1 MIQFDLP
8 KQKSSII
15 KVLGVGGG
23 GSNAVNFMFNQNIV
37 GVDFII
43 CNTDSKAIEQ
53 STVPNK
59 IQLGPHLT
67 QGLGAGADPSVGKL
81 ATEESLDEI
90 RKILEVN
97 TRMAFIT
104 VGMGG
109 GTGTGGA
116 PIIAKICKDLG
127 ILTVGIVTTPFG
139 FEGPR
144 RQAQAE
150 EGIKQL
156 KPLVDTLLVIS
167 NDKLRVQYGNLK
179 MKEAFTKADNVLAT
193 AAKCITDVIN
203 SRGHII
209 VDFADVCTV
218 MKNGGVA
225 ILGKAEVEGENR
237 AQRAIEEALN
247 SPLLNDNDIRGAKW
261 ILLNINSAEG
271 DYECSMDELETINN
285 FLRERTGENSDVI
298 MGMGYDA
305 TLGQKLG
312 ITLIATGFEHKDP
325 FQKQTP
331 KKAEAPVE
339 EKIVMTLLSEE
350 TANET
355 NNLMTAPTEAVAETP
370 TEEPRTEEPVITDS
384 NFTLGEETLES
395 IEELASFIEEE
406 VEEVEEVMSM
416 HEVDEISEKE
426 YEAEIDAQISIAAS
440 EVMEEMVSQ
449 PIVFEIN
456 DVYEGED
463 LEEEEVVVN
472 KVEELIV
479 ASFQEEDLE
488 EEVEVLVEELV
499 EEQVGEQLEEEVIV
513 SELQTPV
520 AETNHFILTKP
531 TNIYAEHT
539 EEEPSLEELEE
550 MPVIEEM
557 EEFEEME
564 EEEMVEMEEMEEMVM
579 QDDLAVT
586 MQEIVEEDIHEEELV
601 EEVVEE
607 ELVEETIL
615 EQLTPEMIEEEK
627 IEEELVEVAEISMQA
642 APVQEPLVYESSFRM
657 EEEPTMQLVMRDESS
672 FNSNQNNSKRHP
684 SSLDMPID
692 DAEEQRRKVAE
703 RIQKL
708 RNLSFNI
715 NSASD
720 PNNEFDAVPAY
731 VRRNLDLFGN
741 TMASV
746 ENYYSKYTVEKDEH
760 NQTQISTINTF
771 LDGKK
776 PD

>member
-23 GSNAVNFMFNQNIV
+23 GSNAVNFMFQQDIE

-53 STVPNK
+53 SLVPNK

-67 QGLGAGADPSVGKL
+67 QGLGAGADPSVGKM
-81 ATEESLDEI
+81 ATEESLEEI
-90 RKILEVN
+90 KRILEVN
-97 TRMAFIT
+97 TKMAFIT

-144 RQAQAE
+144 RQKQAE
-150 EGIKQL
+150 DGINEL
-156 KPLVDTLLVIS
+156 KPYVDTLLVIS

-225 ILGKAEVEGENR
+225 ILGKAEVAGENR
-237 AQRAIEEALN
+237 AERAIEEALN
-247 SPLLNDNDIRGAKW
+247 SPLLNDNDIKGAKW

-271 DYECSMDELETINN
+271 DYECSMDELETINTI
-285 FLRERTGENSDVI
+285 LRARTGEHSDVI
-298 MGMGYDA
+298 MGMGYDE
-305 TLGQKLG
+305 TLGDRLG

-325 FQKQTP
+325 F
-331 KKAEAPVE
+331 KKEAVKEVEAPVE
-339 EKIVMTLLSEE
+339 EKIVMTLQSEQTE
-350 TANET
+350 QIEQTLQEAT
-355 NNLMTAPTEAVAETP
+355 TAPIESAEINEPTAIETEVPEAA
-370 TEEPRTEEPVITDS
+370 
-384 NFTLGEETLES
+384 FTLDE
-395 IEELASFIEEE
+395 
-406 VEEVEEVMSM
+406 
-416 HEVDEISEKE
+416 DEITMDEFAPTMQE
-426 YEAEIDAQISIAAS
+426 
-440 EVMEEMVSQ
+440 
-449 PIVFEIN
+449 FEITEMSN
-456 DVYEGED
+456 VFVSAPDYE
-463 LEEEEVVVN
+463 EEEEVVAN
-472 KVEELIV
+472 
-479 ASFQEEDLE
+479 F
-488 EEVEVLVEELV
+488 
-499 EEQVGEQLEEEVIV
+499 EEEVISQEIV
-513 SELQTPV
+513 LEDFNETFEEEAAEVFELNMEEEATPIYNTEFV
-520 AETNHFILTKP
+520 LNKP
-531 TNIYAEHT
+531 VNIYAEPVLET
-539 EEEPSLEELEE
+539 E
-550 MPVIEEM
+550 
-557 EEFEEME
+557 
-564 EEEMVEMEEMEEMVM
+564 
-579 QDDLAVT
+579 AT
-586 MQEIVEEDIHEEELV
+586 T
-601 EEVVEE
+601 EEVVEAAT
-607 ELVEETIL
+607 ELASENAAEVH
-615 EQLTPEMIEEEK
+615 
-627 IEEELVEVAEISMQA
+627 EVADAENL
-642 APVQEPLVYESSFRM
+642 ETSFRSVEM
-657 EEEPTMQLVMRDESS
+657 EIEEEPTMQLVMREESS
-672 FNSNQNNSKRHP
+672 VSPQNRTQHSSFDISMDNS
-684 SSLDMPID
+684 
-692 DAEEQRRKVAE
+692 EEQRRKVAE

-715 NSASD
+715 NNGAD
-720 PNNEFDAVPAY
+720 PGVEFDAVPAY

-746 ENYYSKYTVEKDEH
+746 ENYYSKYTVEQDEH
-760 NQTQISTINTF
+760 NQTQISTINSF

>member
-23 GSNAVNFMFNQNIV
+23 GSNAVNFMFNQNIE

-298 MGMGYDA
+298 MGMGYDE

-339 EKIVMTLLSEE
+339 DKIVMTLLSEE
-350 TANET
+350 ANNDT
-355 NNLMTAPTEAVAETP
+355 SNLMTAATEVVAETP
-370 TEEPRTEEPVITDS
+370 TDEPRTEEPTI
-384 NFTLGEETLES
+384 E
-395 IEELASFIEEE
+395 EELAAMIEE
-406 VEEVEEVMSM
+406 EEVEEVMSM

-426 YEAEIDAQISIAAS
+426 YEAEIDAQISIAAN
-440 EVMEEMVSQ
+440 EVMEEMLSQ

-456 DVYEGED
+456 DVYEGEE
-463 LEEEEVVVN
+463 LEEEEEVVVN
-472 KVEELIV
+472 EVEEEVIV
-479 ASFQEEDLE
+479 TSFQEEDLE
-488 EEVEVLVEELV
+488 EEVEVVV
-499 EEQVGEQLEEEVIV
+499 EEQVEDAIEEEVIV
-513 SELQTPV
+513 SELLAPV
-520 AETNHFILTKP
+520 AETNHLANHFILTKP

-539 EEEPSLEELEE
+539 EEEPSLEEMEE

-557 EEFEEME
+557 EEL
-564 EEEMVEMEEMEEMVM
+564 EEMVEMEE
-579 QDDLAVT
+579 
-586 MQEIVEEDIHEEELV
+586 IVEEEIVQEELV
-601 EEVVEE
+601 EEE
-607 ELVEETIL
+607 I
-615 EQLTPEMIEEEK
+615 
-627 IEEELVEVAEISMQA
+627 VEVAEVTMQA
-642 APVQEPLVYESSFRM
+642 APVQEPVVYESSFRM
-657 EEEPTMQLVMRDESS
+657 EEEPTMQLVMREESS
-672 FNSNQNNSKRHP
+672 FNANQNTAKKHP
-684 SSLDMPID
+684 SSLDMPMD
-692 DAEEQRRKVAE
+692 DAEDQRRKVAE

>member
-23 GSNAVNFMFNQNIV
+23 GSNAVNFMFQQDIE

-53 STVPNK
+53 SLVPNK

-67 QGLGAGADPSVGKL
+67 QGLGAGADPSVGKM
-81 ATEESLDEI
+81 ATEESLEEI
-90 RKILEVN
+90 KRILEVN
-97 TRMAFIT
+97 TKMAFIT

-144 RQAQAE
+144 RQKQAE
-150 EGIKQL
+150 EGINEL
-156 KPLVDTLLVIS
+156 KPYVDTLLVIS

-225 ILGKAEVEGENR
+225 ILGKAEVAGENR
-237 AQRAIEEALN
+237 AERAIEEALN
-247 SPLLNDNDIRGAKW
+247 SPLLNDNDIKGAKW

-271 DYECSMDELETINN
+271 DYECSMDELETINTI
-285 FLRERTGENSDVI
+285 LRARTGEHSDVI
-298 MGMGYDA
+298 MGMGYDE
-305 TLGQKLG
+305 TLGDKLG

-325 FQKQTP
+325 F
-331 KKAEAPVE
+331 KKEAVKEVEAPIE
-339 EKIVMTLLSEE
+339 EKIVMTLQSEQLE
-350 TANET
+350 QSE
-355 NNLMTAPTEAVAETP
+355 PTLQETP
-370 TEEPRTEEPVITDS
+370 TASIDPIESAEINEPTAIETELPEAGLTLDEVEITMD
-384 NFTLGEETLES
+384 
-395 IEELASFIEEE
+395 ELAPTMQEFEMPEMSNVYVSAPDYEEEEEEAVSFESSPIFEEEIISQEIVLEDFNESFEEEEAAEVFELNMEEEEAPIYNTEFVLNKPVNIYAEAELETENATEEE
-406 VEEVEEVMSM
+406 VEAVTELPSEITAEVHVAA
-416 HEVDEISEKE
+416 D
-426 YEAEIDAQISIAAS
+426 AE
-440 EVMEEMVSQ
+440 
-449 PIVFEIN
+449 N
-456 DVYEGED
+456 
-463 LEEEEVVVN
+463 LET
-472 KVEELIV
+472 
-479 ASFQEEDLE
+479 SFR
-488 EEVEVLVEELV
+488 
-499 EEQVGEQLEEEVIV
+499 
-513 SELQTPV
+513 S
-520 AETNHFILTKP
+520 
-531 TNIYAEHT
+531 
-539 EEEPSLEELEE
+539 
-550 MPVIEEM
+550 
-557 EEFEEME
+557 
-564 EEEMVEMEEMEEMVM
+564 VEME
-579 QDDLAVT
+579 
-586 MQEIVEEDIHEEELV
+586 
-601 EEVVEE
+601 
-607 ELVEETIL
+607 
-615 EQLTPEMIEEEK
+615 
-627 IEEELVEVAEISMQA
+627 
-642 APVQEPLVYESSFRM
+642 M
-657 EEEPTMQLVMRDESS
+657 EEEPTMQLVMREESS
-672 FNSNQNNSKRHP
+672 VSPQNRPQHSSFDISMDNS
-684 SSLDMPID
+684 
-692 DAEEQRRKVAE
+692 EEQRRKVAE

-715 NSASD
+715 NNGAD
-720 PNNEFDAVPAY
+720 PGVEFDAVPAY

-746 ENYYSKYTVEKDEH
+746 ENYYSKYTVEQDEN
-760 NQTQISTINTF
+760 NQTQISTINSF

>member
-23 GSNAVNFMFNQNIV
+23 GSNAVNFMFQQDIE

-53 STVPNK
+53 SQVPNK

-67 QGLGAGADPSVGKL
+67 QGLGAGADPSVGKM
-81 ATEESLDEI
+81 ATEESLEEI
-90 RKILEVN
+90 KKILEVN
-97 TRMAFIT
+97 TKMAFIT

-144 RQAQAE
+144 RQKQAE
-150 EGIKQL
+150 EGINEL
-156 KPLVDTLLVIS
+156 KPYVDTLLVIS

-225 ILGKAEVEGENR
+225 ILGKAEVAGENR
-237 AQRAIEEALN
+237 AERAIEEALN
-247 SPLLNDNDIRGAKW
+247 SPLLNDNDIKGAKW

-271 DYECSMDELETINN
+271 EYECSMDELESINTI
-285 FLRERTGENSDVI
+285 LRARTGEHSDVI
-298 MGMGYDA
+298 MGMGYDE
-305 TLGQKLG
+305 TLGEKLG

-325 FQKQTP
+325 F
-331 KKAEAPVE
+331 KKEAVKEVEVPLE
-339 EKIVMTLLSEE
+339 EKIMMTLQSEQSE
-350 TANET
+350 QAAPIEPTA
-355 NNLMTAPTEAVAETP
+355 TATELTEAAA
-370 TEEPRTEEPVITDS
+370 I
-384 NFTLGEETLES
+384 L
-395 IEELASFIEEE
+395 EE
-406 VEEVEEVMSM
+406 VEITLDEVEIPMDEVEIPMDELAPTMQEFVVTEMSNVFVSAPDFDEEEEASSVFETNEEAFFE
-416 HEVDEISEKE
+416 EVITQEIVL
-426 YEAEIDAQISIAAS
+426 EAYN
-440 EVMEEMVSQ
+440 EVMEEEASAE
-449 PIVFEIN
+449 VFELN
-456 DVYEGED
+456 M
-463 LEEEEVVVN
+463 EEEEAPIFNTAFVLN
-472 KVEELIV
+472 K
-479 ASFQEEDLE
+479 
-488 EEVEVLVEELV
+488 
-499 EEQVGEQLEEEVIV
+499 
-513 SELQTPV
+513 PM
-520 AETNHFILTKP
+520 
-531 TNIYAEHT
+531 NIYAEA
-539 EEEPSLEELEE
+539 EPEVEAASEPTIPAIVEAQ
-550 MPVIEEM
+550 IEEQV
-557 EEFEEME
+557 EAVTELANEITAEIVLPAATENVETSFRN
-564 EEEMVEMEEMEEMVM
+564 VEM
-579 QDDLAVT
+579 DT
-586 MQEIVEEDIHEEELV
+586 
-601 EEVVEE
+601 
-607 ELVEETIL
+607 
-615 EQLTPEMIEEEK
+615 
-627 IEEELVEVAEISMQA
+627 
-642 APVQEPLVYESSFRM
+642 
-657 EEEPTMQLVMRDESS
+657 EEEPTMQLVMREESVGSQQNRPQHLS
-672 FNSNQNNSKRHP
+672 FDI
-684 SSLDMPID
+684 SLDNS
-692 DAEEQRRKVAE
+692 EEQRRKVAE

-715 NSASD
+715 NNGSD
-720 PNNEFDAVPAY
+720 PGVEFDAVPAY

-746 ENYYSKYTVEKDEH
+746 ENYYSKYTVEQDEN
-760 NQTQISTINTF
+760 NQTQISTINSF

>member
-23 GSNAVNFMFNQNIV
+23 GSNAVNFMFHQDIE

-53 STVPNK
+53 SPVPNK

-81 ATEESLDEI
+81 ATEESLEEI
-90 RKILEVN
+90 KRILEVN
-97 TRMAFIT
+97 TKMAFIT

-144 RQAQAE
+144 RQKQAE
-150 EGIKQL
+150 DGINQL

-167 NDKLRVQYGNLK
+167 NDKLRMQYGNLK

-247 SPLLNDNDIRGAKW
+247 SPLLNDNDIKGAKW

-271 DYECSMDELETINN
+271 DFECSMDELETISSI
-285 FLRERTGENSDVI
+285 LRERTGEHSDVI
-298 MGMGYDA
+298 MGSGYDDS
-305 TLGQKLG
+305 LGEKIG
-312 ITLIATGFEHKDP
+312 ITLIATGFEGKDP
-325 FQKQTP
+325 F
-331 KKAEAPVE
+331 KKEEVKKEESPVE
-339 EKIVMTLLSEE
+339 EKIVMTLTTE
-350 TANET
+350 
-355 NNLMTAPTEAVAETP
+355 APTNI
-370 TEEPRTEEPVITDS
+370 EPVIGTETS
-384 NFTLGEETLES
+384 NQAEVENSLVL
-395 IEELASFIEEE
+395 SFEEE
-406 VEEVEEVMSM
+406 VAPVQMEIPSAVEEATAYANLIIEAADDIDHLHLAPSLVEAAVEETMVSNVFV
-416 HEVDEISEKE
+416 EVPEATMEAATAVESESFFE
-426 YEAEIDAQISIAAS
+426 LN
-440 EVMEEMVSQ
+440 MEEETHVD
-449 PIVFEIN
+449 FTE
-456 DVYEGED
+456 
-463 LEEEEVVVN
+463 
-472 KVEELIV
+472 
-479 ASFQEEDLE
+479 AF
-488 EEVEVLVEELV
+488 VL
-499 EEQVGEQLEEEVIV
+499 
-513 SELQTPV
+513 S
-520 AETNHFILTKP
+520 KP
-531 TNIYAEHT
+531 SNIYAE
-539 EEEPSLEELEE
+539 EENAIAFDESGKVNAFDESGKVNAFDEVVVPNTDV
-550 MPVIEEM
+550 PEM
-557 EEFEEME
+557 ES
-564 EEEMVEMEEMEEMVM
+564 
-579 QDDLAVT
+579 
-586 MQEIVEEDIHEEELV
+586 
-601 EEVVEE
+601 
-607 ELVEETIL
+607 
-615 EQLTPEMIEEEK
+615 P
-627 IEEELVEVAEISMQA
+627 VAS
-642 APVQEPLVYESSFRM
+642 APAENFQSSFRVAV
-657 EEEPTMQLVMRDESS
+657 EEAPAMQLVMREESTISKPAAQFEMGLDES
-672 FNSNQNNSKRHP
+672 
-684 SSLDMPID
+684 
-692 DAEEQRRKVAE
+692 EEQRRKVRE

-715 NSASD
+715 GSGSEANA
-720 PNNEFDAVPAY
+720 EFDEVPAY
-731 VRRNLDLFGN
+731 VRRNMDLFGN
-741 TMASV
+741 TLASV
-746 ENYYSKYTVEKDEH
+746 ENYYSKYTVEQDDN

>member
-23 GSNAVNFMFNQNIV
+23 GSNAVNFMFKQDIE

-53 STVPNK
+53 SDVPNK

-81 ATEESLDEI
+81 ATEESLEEI

-144 RQAQAE
+144 RQKQAE
-150 EGIKQL
+150 EGINQL

-237 AQRAIEEALN
+237 AERAIEEALN
-247 SPLLNDNDIRGAKW
+247 SPLLNDNDIKGAKW

-271 DYECSMDELETINN
+271 EHECTMDELETINN
-285 FLRERTGENSDVI
+285 YLRERTGEHSDVI

-305 TLGQKLG
+305 TLDKKLG
-312 ITLIATGFEHKDP
+312 ITLIATGFEGKDP
-325 FQKQTP
+325 FKSETP
-331 KKAEAPVE
+331 KKAEAPIE
-339 EKIVMTLLSEE
+339 EKIVMTLVTDAVATEQIKQEPLMNEVNEKAEDHFILDQTEE
-350 TANET
+350 TPIHFSFDQTPVFE
-355 NNLMTAPTEAVAETP
+355 APSLVAEEALEEEVKEVVLDKYDTIWELNAEASIEAADSIEAEMEAEIAMEEEAVAPEEEMEVEEEFEVEEEMEVMAFENNELMPTLVLEEEP
-370 TEEPRTEEPVITDS
+370 AFEDEVEAEMEEMTEEMEEVNIEEMEEEVEEEMFTLNMEAEKEATVVSEFILSKPTNIYVEEADEVAEEISAPVIAS
-384 NFTLGEETLES
+384 NEVIFEIHESDPNLDMAEDFVLEE
-395 IEELASFIEEE
+395 IDIEEE
-406 VEEVEEVMSM
+406 VEEEVEEEFMEEELM
-416 HEVDEISEKE
+416 EEELM
-426 YEAEIDAQISIAAS
+426 EAEMTIDENIAQEEIVTVEMYTAPVIETPAPA
-440 EVMEEMVSQ
+440 EV
-449 PIVFEIN
+449 VFET
-456 DVYEGED
+456 
-463 LEEEEVVVN
+463 
-472 KVEELIV
+472 
-479 ASFQEEDLE
+479 SFR
-488 EEVEVLVEELV
+488 
-499 EEQVGEQLEEEVIV
+499 
-513 SELQTPV
+513 
-520 AETNHFILTKP
+520 
-531 TNIYAEHT
+531 Y
-539 EEEPSLEELEE
+539 EEEPS
-550 MPVIEEM
+550 
-557 EEFEEME
+557 
-564 EEEMVEMEEMEEMVM
+564 
-579 QDDLAVT
+579 
-586 MQEIVEEDIHEEELV
+586 
-601 EEVVEE
+601 
-607 ELVEETIL
+607 
-615 EQLTPEMIEEEK
+615 
-627 IEEELVEVAEISMQA
+627 
-642 APVQEPLVYESSFRM
+642 
-657 EEEPTMQLVMRDESS
+657 MQLVMREES
-672 FNSNQNNSKRHP
+672 NTPVAHVNQQANY
-684 SSLDMPID
+684 DMPLD
-692 DAEEQRRKVAE
+692 NAEEQRRKVAE

-715 NSASD
+715 NNAND
-720 PNNEFDAVPAY
+720 PSNDFESVPAY
-731 VRRNLDLFGN
+731 VRRNMEMFGN
-741 TMASV
+741 TLASV
-746 ENYYSKYTVEKDEH
+746 ENYYSKYTVDKDEN

-771 LDGKK
+771 MDGKK

>member
-23 GSNAVNFMFNQNIV
+23 GSNAVNFMFQQDIE

-43 CNTDSKAIEQ
+43 CNTDAKAIEQ
-53 STVPNK
+53 SLVPNK

-81 ATEESLDEI
+81 ATEESLEEI
-90 RKILEVN
+90 KKILEVN

-144 RQAQAE
+144 RQKQAE
-150 EGIKQL
+150 EGINQL
-156 KPLVDTLLVIS
+156 KPYVDTLLVIS

-237 AQRAIEEALN
+237 AERAIEEALS
-247 SPLLNDNDIRGAKW
+247 SPLLNDNDIKGAKW

-285 FLRERTGENSDVI
+285 ILRARTGEHSDVI
-298 MGMGYDA
+298 MGMGYDP

-325 FQKQTP
+325 FKKEEP
-331 KKAEAPVE
+331 KKAEQPVE
-339 EKIVMTLLSEE
+339 EKIVMTLE
-350 TANET
+350 TEAAKAPESIAPEAPTAELNET
-355 NNLMTAPTEAVAETP
+355 
-370 TEEPRTEEPVITDS
+370 
-384 NFTLGEETLES
+384 
-395 IEELASFIEEE
+395 FIEEE
-406 VEEVEEVMSM
+406 ELEIFAEEIAEPIEM
-416 HEVDEISEKE
+416 EVDDYSTIADVMV
-426 YEAEIDAQISIAAS
+426 EAEAAS
-440 EVMEEMVSQ
+440 SELDELQ
-449 PIVFEIN
+449 PTM
-456 DVYEGED
+456 YEFD
-463 LEEEEVVVN
+463 
-472 KVEELIV
+472 
-479 ASFQEEDLE
+479 
-488 EEVEVLVEELV
+488 EELV
-499 EEQVGEQLEEEVIV
+499 EEEIV
-513 SELQTPV
+513 EAPV
-520 AETNHFILTKP
+520 STVFVSIPEADD
-531 TNIYAEHT
+531 
-539 EEEPSLEELEE
+539 
-550 MPVIEEM
+550 
-557 EEFEEME
+557 E
-564 EEEMVEMEEMEEMVM
+564 EEEDATASSDERTEIISEEVYELNMETTTVDFTTEFVLQKPSNIYEE
-579 QDDLAVT
+579 T
-586 MQEIVEEDIHEEELV
+586 PEVEEPV
-601 EEVVEE
+601 M
-607 ELVEETIL
+607 ET
-615 EQLTPEMIEEEK
+615 
-627 IEEELVEVAEISMQA
+627 
-642 APVQEPLVYESSFRM
+642 SFRM
-657 EEEPTMQLVMRDESS
+657 VEQIEEEPTMQLVMKEVEPM
-672 FNSNQNNSKRHP
+672 QNTRPAHQDF
-684 SSLDMPID
+684 DMPVD
-692 DAEEQRRKVAE
+692 NAEEQRRKVAE

-715 NSASD
+715 NNGAD
-720 PNNEFDAVPAY
+720 PNTEFDAVPAY

-746 ENYYSKYTVEKDEH
+746 ENYYSKYTVEQDEN
-760 NQTQISTINTF
+760 NQTNISTINSF

>member
-23 GSNAVNFMFNQNIV
+23 GSNAVNFMFNQNIE

-370 TEEPRTEEPVITDS
+370 TEEPRTEEPTIADG
-384 NFTLGEETLES
+384 NFTLGEEALEA
-395 IEELASFIEEE
+395 IEEVAAI
-406 VEEVEEVMSM
+406 VEEEVMSI

-426 YEAEIDAQISIAAS
+426 YEAEMDAQISIAAS

-463 LEEEEVVVN
+463 LEEEVELIKEEVVVN
-472 KVEELIV
+472 EVEEEVIM

-488 EEVEVLVEELV
+488 EELGAIE
-499 EEQVGEQLEEEVIV
+499 EEQIEEEVIV
-513 SELQTPV
+513 SELQAPV

-539 EEEPSLEELEE
+539 EEEPLLEE
-550 MPVIEEM
+550 MEEM

-586 MQEIVEEDIHEEELV
+586 MQEIVEEEIVEEDLV
-601 EEVVEE
+601 EE
-607 ELVEETIL
+607 I
-615 EQLTPEMIEEEK
+615 
-627 IEEELVEVAEISMQA
+627 VEVAEITMQA
-642 APVQEPLVYESSFRM
+642 APVQEPVVYESSFRM
-657 EEEPTMQLVMRDESS
+657 EEEPTMQLVMREESS
-672 FNSNQNNSKRHP
+672 FNANQNNAKQH
-684 SSLDMPID
+684 SSSFDMPMD

-715 NSASD
+715 NNASD

-746 ENYYSKYTVEKDEH
+746 ENYYSKYTVEKDEN

>member
-23 GSNAVNFMFNQNIV
+23 GSNAVNFMFQQDIE

-53 STVPNK
+53 SPVPNK

-81 ATEESLDEI
+81 ATEESLEEI
-90 RKILEVN
+90 KRILEVN

-127 ILTVGIVTTPFG
+127 ILTVGIVTTPFA

-144 RQAQAE
+144 RQKQAE
-150 EGIKQL
+150 AGINEL
-156 KPLVDTLLVIS
+156 KPFVDTLLVIS
-167 NDKLRVQYGNLK
+167 NDKLRMQYGNLK

-225 ILGKAEVEGENR
+225 ILGKAEVAGENR
-237 AQRAIEEALN
+237 AERAIEEALN
-247 SPLLNDNDIRGAKW
+247 SPLLNDNDIKGAKW

-285 FLRERTGENSDVI
+285 ILRARTGEHSDVI
-298 MGMGYDA
+298 MGMGYDE
-305 TLGQKLG
+305 TLGDKLG

-325 FQKQTP
+325 F
-331 KKAEAPVE
+331 KKEAVKEVEAPVE
-339 EKIVMTLLSEE
+339 EKIVMTLQSEQAAPIAPIA
-350 TANET
+350 TA
-355 NNLMTAPTEAVAETP
+355 TEAVET
-370 TEEPRTEEPVITDS
+370 E
-384 NFTLGEETLES
+384 
-395 IEELASFIEEE
+395 
-406 VEEVEEVMSM
+406 
-416 HEVDEISEKE
+416 
-426 YEAEIDAQISIAAS
+426 SIAAPLTEVTNEATELTLEVPAQVEEFVLDIENDLAPTMQEFVMPEMSNVYVSAPDYDDEIEASFGIETEPSVES
-440 EVMEEMVSQ
+440 EMETIIEMESTPSFEEVAEEESEEEAAEVFELNMEEA
-449 PIVFEIN
+449 
-456 DVYEGED
+456 
-463 LEEEEVVVN
+463 EEPTFTTE
-472 KVEELIV
+472 
-479 ASFQEEDLE
+479 F
-488 EEVEVLVEELV
+488 VL
-499 EEQVGEQLEEEVIV
+499 
-513 SELQTPV
+513 SKPV
-520 AETNHFILTKP
+520 
-531 TNIYAEHT
+531 NIYAEAEDTT
-539 EEEPSLEELEE
+539 EEQIVAPAADEVVMEA
-550 MPVIEEM
+550 PVTETVETS
-557 EEFEEME
+557 FRN
-564 EEEMVEMEEMEEMVM
+564 VEMQV
-579 QDDLAVT
+579 
-586 MQEIVEEDIHEEELV
+586 
-601 EEVVEE
+601 
-607 ELVEETIL
+607 
-615 EQLTPEMIEEEK
+615 
-627 IEEELVEVAEISMQA
+627 
-642 APVQEPLVYESSFRM
+642 
-657 EEEPTMQLVMRDESS
+657 EEEPTMQLVMREESLGDQQSKPQHAS
-672 FNSNQNNSKRHP
+672 FDISMDNS
-684 SSLDMPID
+684 
-692 DAEEQRRKVAE
+692 EEQRRKVAE

-715 NSASD
+715 NNGAD
-720 PNNEFDAVPAY
+720 PGTEFDAVPAY

-746 ENYYSKYTVEKDEH
+746 ENYYSKYTVEQDEN
-760 NQTQISTINTF
+760 NQTQISTINSF

>member
-23 GSNAVNFMFNQNIV
+23 GSNAVNFMFQQDIE

-43 CNTDSKAIEQ
+43 CNTDAKAIEQ
-53 STVPNK
+53 SLVPNK

-81 ATEESLDEI
+81 ATEESLEEI
-90 RKILEVN
+90 KKILEVN

-144 RQAQAE
+144 RQKQAE
-150 EGIKQL
+150 EGINQL
-156 KPLVDTLLVIS
+156 KPYVDTLLVIS

-237 AQRAIEEALN
+237 AERAIEEALS
-247 SPLLNDNDIRGAKW
+247 SPLLNDNDIKGAKW

-285 FLRERTGENSDVI
+285 ILRARTGEHSDVI
-298 MGMGYDA
+298 MGMGYDP

-325 FQKQTP
+325 FKKEEP
-331 KKAEAPVE
+331 KKAEQPVE
-339 EKIVMTLLSEE
+339 EKIVMTLE
-350 TANET
+350 TEAPKAPEASAPE
-355 NNLMTAPTEAVAETP
+355 APTAQV
-370 TEEPRTEEPVITDS
+370 
-384 NFTLGEETLES
+384 FT
-395 IEELASFIEEE
+395 IEE
-406 VEEVEEVMSM
+406 V
-416 HEVDEISEKE
+416 
-426 YEAEIDAQISIAAS
+426 AAPL
-440 EVMEEMVSQ
+440 V
-449 PIVFEIN
+449 N
-456 DVYEGED
+456 DT
-463 LEEEEVVVN
+463 
-472 KVEELIV
+472 I
-479 ASFQEEDLE
+479 
-488 EEVEVLVEELV
+488 
-499 EEQVGEQLEEEVIV
+499 
-513 SELQTPV
+513 
-520 AETNHFILTKP
+520 
-531 TNIYAEHT
+531 
-539 EEEPSLEELEE
+539 
-550 MPVIEEM
+550 EM
-557 EEFEEME
+557 EES
-564 EEEMVEMEEMEEMVM
+564 VEMEVEDFGSIAEVMVEA
-579 QDDLAVT
+579 DAASIELDELKPT
-586 MQEIVEEDIHEEELV
+586 MYEYN

-607 ELVEETIL
+607 ELVEEEIIEAPLSTVFVSV
-615 EQLTPEMIEEEK
+615 PDIEEEER
-627 IEEELVEVAEISMQA
+627 EEVYELNMETTTVVFTTEFVLQKPSNIYEETTETTEMEESVEA
-642 APVQEPLVYESSFRM
+642 APEPSFTFEFDTVEATPELAMEETVVEAPVESTPEPVVFETSFRM
-657 EEEPTMQLVMRDESS
+657 VEQIEEEPTMQLVMKEVEPM
-672 FNSNQNNSKRHP
+672 NNARPAHQDF
-684 SSLDMPID
+684 DMPVD
-692 DAEEQRRKVAE
+692 NAEEQRRKVAE

-715 NSASD
+715 NNGAD
-720 PNNEFDAVPAY
+720 PNTEFDAVPAY

-746 ENYYSKYTVEKDEH
+746 ENYYSKYTVEQDEN
-760 NQTQISTINTF
+760 NQTNISTINSF

>member
-23 GSNAVNFMFNQNIV
+23 GSNAVNFMFQQDIE

-53 STVPNK
+53 SLVPNK

-67 QGLGAGADPSVGKL
+67 QGLGAGADPSVGKM
-81 ATEESLDEI
+81 ATEESLEEI
-90 RKILEVN
+90 KRILEVN
-97 TRMAFIT
+97 TKMAFIT

-144 RQAQAE
+144 RQKQAE
-150 EGIKQL
+150 EGINEL
-156 KPLVDTLLVIS
+156 KPYVDTLLVIS

-225 ILGKAEVEGENR
+225 ILGKAEVAGENR
-237 AQRAIEEALN
+237 AERAIEEALN
-247 SPLLNDNDIRGAKW
+247 SPLLNDNDIKGAKW

-271 DYECSMDELETINN
+271 DYECSMDELETINTI
-285 FLRERTGENSDVI
+285 LRARTGEHSDVI
-298 MGMGYDA
+298 MGMGYDE
-305 TLGQKLG
+305 TLGDKLG

-325 FQKQTP
+325 F
-331 KKAEAPVE
+331 KKEAVKEVEAPIE
-339 EKIVMTLLSEE
+339 EKIVMTLQSEQSE
-350 TANET
+350 QTLQEAP
-355 NNLMTAPTEAVAETP
+355 TAPIEPIESAEINEPTAIETEVPEAALALDEVEITMDELAPTMQEFEMPEMSNVYVSAPDYEEEEEAVSFESSPIFEEEIISQEIVLEDFNEAFEEEEAAEVFELNMEEEEAP
-370 TEEPRTEEPVITDS
+370 IYNTEFVLNKPVNIYAEAELETENAT
-384 NFTLGEETLES
+384 
-395 IEELASFIEEE
+395 EEE
-406 VEEVEEVMSM
+406 VEAVTELPS
-416 HEVDEISEKE
+416 EIS
-426 YEAEIDAQISIAAS
+426 AEVHVAADA
-440 EVMEEMVSQ
+440 E
-449 PIVFEIN
+449 N
-456 DVYEGED
+456 
-463 LEEEEVVVN
+463 LET
-472 KVEELIV
+472 
-479 ASFQEEDLE
+479 SFR
-488 EEVEVLVEELV
+488 
-499 EEQVGEQLEEEVIV
+499 
-513 SELQTPV
+513 S
-520 AETNHFILTKP
+520 
-531 TNIYAEHT
+531 
-539 EEEPSLEELEE
+539 
-550 MPVIEEM
+550 
-557 EEFEEME
+557 
-564 EEEMVEMEEMEEMVM
+564 VEME
-579 QDDLAVT
+579 
-586 MQEIVEEDIHEEELV
+586 
-601 EEVVEE
+601 
-607 ELVEETIL
+607 
-615 EQLTPEMIEEEK
+615 
-627 IEEELVEVAEISMQA
+627 
-642 APVQEPLVYESSFRM
+642 M
-657 EEEPTMQLVMRDESS
+657 EEEPTMQLVMREESS
-672 FNSNQNNSKRHP
+672 VSPQNRPQHSSFDISMDNS
-684 SSLDMPID
+684 
-692 DAEEQRRKVAE
+692 EEQRRKVAE

-715 NSASD
+715 NNGAD
-720 PNNEFDAVPAY
+720 PGVEFDAVPAY

-746 ENYYSKYTVEKDEH
+746 ENYYSKYTVEQDEN
-760 NQTQISTINTF
+760 NQTQISTINSF